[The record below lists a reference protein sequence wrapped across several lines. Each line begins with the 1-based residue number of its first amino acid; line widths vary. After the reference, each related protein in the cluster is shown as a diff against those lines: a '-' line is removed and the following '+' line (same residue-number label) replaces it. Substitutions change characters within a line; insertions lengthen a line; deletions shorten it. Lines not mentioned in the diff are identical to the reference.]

1 MLDFNPKYNVGSV
14 YNKKASSCAVYH
26 NKIECGQ
33 MITAVKYKI
42 DNESYKEVLK
52 KEDNIIVNI
61 SGYKRISIC
70 YKMANEEYFCEK

>member
-1 MLDFNPKYNVGSV
+1 
-14 YNKKASSCAVYH
+14 
-26 NKIECGQ
+26 

-52 KEDNIIVNI
+52 REDNIIVNI

-70 YKMANEEYFCEK
+70 YKIANEEYFCEK